1 MSLTFPTGFK
11 FSYSGDCRP
20 SKEFVRIGKG
30 STVLLHEAT
39 FDDELQGDAQ
49 AKKHS
54 TTSEAIGV
62 GMAMGAKRIVLTHF
76 SQRYQKIPV
85 MQDMGFMGARLQG
98 MEETEESEI
107 PIMDADMA
115 DSSTRGPQD
124 NSIPQNNDT
133 TETSSTLGNIFR
145 NEPSG
150 VTEAA
155 SVRSIGSPKTTPIKS
170 DLAFAAIPSTVNDMK
185 VCVAF
190 DYMRVKVK
198 DIAQMEKY
206 TPALLELYQQE
217 TEDNVE
223 EGIASI
229 QQVSDEREMK
239 GKRKDESD
247 DEGPRENDTKKSNE
261 EINRGKS
268 KKVSQKDK
276 SESEQA
282 EEKKTKSKEEKDQE
296 EIGEEEKGQRE
307 GGQGDKDQQESGKG
321 AADTNVILLDAHKIF
336 PTKLPLEYY
345 ESGNIT
351 SADKIEAILQKRA
364 SRPENTEL
372 VKRCVGHGNRRY
384 DYSQGSCKI
393 TNSAIRPTSTNLRN
407 MRIEENAIEVEVQ
420 GQEEKPSVVP
430 TSIEVVAG
438 KAKSARTEMRIQGH
452 SSDSPLPI
460 PDRYLSTQAKS
471 AVWHDGRRLTAGL
484 QRTRKGLSRK
494 RKIIPKVPSLKMR
507 PGRTGITQSVSS
519 PRVPSPRIRHSPVG
533 IIQSVSSPTVPS
545 LTIRRLRSNIGRKH
559 PLSRIYIIPRHPVS
573 ESGNTDRG
581 ALERSMILK
590 VSEDLNRRSQE
601 QSDQETSIKK
611 SSQSDTSTR
620 NSPGYHQLWENI
632 IGDPQIS
639 TSPPRVRRSNRR
651 VSTFNQSQML
661 VGDSTTE
668 SGNNCEKD
676 TRQEK
681 SVTSPTGPLRPISMD
696 ASSPRTSVSYARLHG
711 LQAMRKRSAGPGW
724 DEVLEKVASNIQVDM
739 NHADHLARLK
749 ESREDRLEV

>member
-20 SKEFVRIGKG
+20 CEEFVRIGKG

-39 FDDELQGDAQ
+39 FDDERQGDAQ

-85 MQDMGFMGARLQG
+85 MEDMGFMGVRLQG

-124 NSIPQNNDT
+124 NSIPQNNET
-133 TETSSTLGNIFR
+133 TETSSTLGNIFS

-155 SVRSIGSPKTTPIKS
+155 NVQSIGSPKTTPIKS
-170 DLAFAAIPSTVNDMK
+170 DFAFAAIPSTVNDMK

-223 EGIASI
+223 EEIASI
-229 QQVSDEREMK
+229 QQVYDEREMK

-247 DEGPRENDTKKSNE
+247 DEGPRRNDTKKSNE

-282 EEKKTKSKEEKDQE
+282 EEKKTECKEEKDQE
-296 EIGEEEKGQRE
+296 EIGEEEKGQRG

-321 AADTNVILLDAHKIF
+321 AADTNAILLDAHKIF

-351 SADKIEAILQKRA
+351 SADEIEAILQKRA

-393 TNSAIRPTSTNLRN
+393 TNSAIRPTSTDLRN

-438 KAKSARTEMRIQGH
+438 KAKSAKTEMKIRGH

-460 PDRYLSTQAKS
+460 PDRYLSAQANS
-471 AVWHDGRRLTAGL
+471 AGLHRRRPLTARL
-484 QRTRKGLSRK
+484 QKTRKGLSRK

-519 PRVPSPRIRHSPVG
+519 P
-533 IIQSVSSPTVPS
+533 TVPS
-545 LTIRRLRSNIGRKH
+545 LTIRRLRSSIERKH

-620 NSPGYHQLWENI
+620 KSPGYHQLWENI

-639 TSPPRVRRSNRR
+639 TSSPRVRRSNRR
-651 VSTFNQSQML
+651 VSTSNQSQML
-661 VGDSTTE
+661 VADSTTE
-668 SGNNCEKD
+668 SGNNSEKD
-676 TRQEK
+676 TRQET
-681 SVTSPTGPLRPISMD
+681 SVTSPTGPLRPISMG
-696 ASSPRTSVSYARLHG
+696 ANSPRTSVSYARLHG

-739 NHADHLARLK
+739 KHADHLARLK